1 MRSLSLH
8 AALLPLVL
16 PATAAACWDAAAQ
29 RYGVSPQLLYAVARV
44 ESGLDP
50 RAVNRSHES
59 RTGTRDIGL
68 MQVNSSHL
76 PTLARHGISESDLF
90 EPCTNLQVGAW
101 LLAESFARHG
111 RSWNAVGAYNASC
124 SRLKGEACT
133 RARADYAWKV
143 FRRLPSTAGPAAS
156 NPAPRTRRL
165 SATTVAPQQV
175 ASAQAPMR
183 VRRGA
188 AREIAP

>member
-156 NPAPRTRRL
+156 NPAPRWL
-165 SATTVAPQQV
+165 SSARAP
-175 ASAQAPMR
+175 
-183 VRRGA
+183 
-188 AREIAP
+188 